1 MLKLSDICSFVS
13 DKINIEELSTKC
25 YVSTD
30 NMLPD
35 CGGIVEADTIPNVTK
50 TSAFSKGDVLFSNIR
65 PYFRKVWLSDRFGG
79 CSNDVLVLRPLSDIS
94 PLFLYYVVS
103 DAGFIKYVM
112 KGAKGTKM
120 PRGDKSHI
128 MNYEINPI
136 ALENSEK
143 IVSILGPIDYKIQI
157 NKHINDN
164 LAA

>member
-1 MLKLSDICSFVS
+1 MI
-13 DKINIEELSTKC
+13 I
-25 YVSTD
+25 
-30 NMLPD
+30 
-35 CGGIVEADTIPNVTK
+35 
-50 TSAFSKGDVLFSNIR
+50 
-65 PYFRKVWLSDRFGG
+65 
-79 CSNDVLVLRPLSDIS
+79 VLRPNSDIS
-94 PLFLYYVVS
+94 SLFLYYVVS

-128 MNYEINPI
+128 MNYEINPVI
-136 ALENSEK
+136 LKNINM